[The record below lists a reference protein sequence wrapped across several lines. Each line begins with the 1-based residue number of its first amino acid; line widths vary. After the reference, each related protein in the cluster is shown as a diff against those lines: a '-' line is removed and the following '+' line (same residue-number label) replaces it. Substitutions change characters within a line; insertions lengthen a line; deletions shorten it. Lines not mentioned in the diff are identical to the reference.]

1 MIEVSCR
8 ISKAGAFF
16 RNPDHYTLPQ
26 SAKQLI
32 SAVKYY
38 ERTAAQAIVEHNVEK
53 AIDALMVNPLVNS
66 YSLAEEL
73 LREYLEIYEEY
84 TGSGGKV

>member
-8 ISKAGAFF
+8 ISKAGAF
-16 RNPDHYTLPQ
+16 PKSGPYTLPQ

-84 TGSGGKV
+84 TGGWKV

>member
-1 MIEVSCR
+1 ME
-8 ISKAGAFF
+8 
-16 RNPDHYTLPQ
+16 RN
-26 SAKQLI
+26 A
-32 SAVKYY
+32 
-38 ERTAAQAIVEHNVEK
+38 EK

-84 TGSGGKV
+84 TGGWKV